1 MKRLNLVAVFGC
13 AMLTASLGCQPAP
26 TAPPTVA
33 VEEHA
38 PDEHSHAHDHGE
50 EGPHGGHLVDL
61 EPRGVHAE
69 WTHDD
74 DSHQITVY
82 LDDFDAEKISSA
94 KFTVQIADAPIEEF
108 PLARGDSGWSV
119 TSEALMTHLNMG
131 EAATVKL
138 VVVDDTGEQ
147 SAKMEPHEHHAH

>member
-1 MKRLNLVAVFGC
+1 MKRRNVLAWLCLA
-13 AMLTASLGCQPAP
+13 TATATLGCQPAP
-26 TAPPTVA
+26 PPPPAQEPTA
-33 VEEHA
+33 ESHDHA
-38 PDEHSHAHDHGE
+38 HAHDE

-61 EPRGVHAE
+61 EPLGVHAE

-74 DSHQITVY
+74 ESHLITVF
-82 LDDFDAEKISSA
+82 LDDFDAEKVASV
-94 KFTVQIADAPIEEF
+94 KFTVEIADTPTEEF
-108 PLARGDSGWSV
+108 PLERGDDGWAV

-147 SAKMEPHEHHAH
+147 SAKMEPHEHHHH